1 MTRQPTPNVL
11 DAVLGPAE
19 AELSPLT
26 TWENGRLAHLE
37 RIIESGLQTFYDVG
51 GALMEIREGRLYR
64 QTHRSFEAY
73 TKERWGMGKSR
84 AHQLIEAASTVAAI
98 SGPVVEGEPSTIVD
112 TLPVNESQV
121 RPLAGLDDQAKREVW
136 AEAVATAPAGRVTGR
151 HVAQTVRR
159 RFVALR
165 QDEAEDFAAY
175 YWAGADLQAIAD
187 ADNPQQALRNNIAQ
201 NLRGGSGSRWRFRTY
216 GGEVLCWWIV
226 NKTEEPD
233 AVWSYDQFARLS
245 LAVFPQPTWV
255 QKSNE
260 ADRQHDQPAF
270 IDVQPSP
277 KPSTIVDTLPGR
289 DGRIGRAQRLIDQ
302 CRAITGRAFEDEY
315 TALIGRPS
323 DLLAVGRALDKIV
336 AELEHLQRTLQG
348 EPEVTT
354 WGEL

>member
-11 DAVLGPAE
+11 DAVLGPAD

-26 TWENGRLAHLE
+26 TWEGGRLAHLE
-37 RIIESGLQTFYDVG
+37 SIIEAGLQTFYDVG

-98 SGPVVEGEPSTIVD
+98 SGPVVEGEPSTMVD
-112 TLPVNESQV
+112 TLPTNERQV
-121 RPLAGLDDQAKREVW
+121 RALSGLDDQAKREVW
-136 AEAVATAPAGRVTGR
+136 AEAVHAAPDSKPTAKLV
-151 HVAQTVRR
+151 QEVRR
-159 RFVALR
+159 QRERAT
-165 QDEAEDFAAY
+165 
-175 YWAGADLQAIAD
+175 GAQAI
-187 ADNPQQALRNNIAQ
+187 
-201 NLRGGSGSRWRFRTY
+201 
-216 GGEVLCWWIV
+216 
-226 NKTEEPD
+226 
-233 AVWSYDQFARLS
+233 
-245 LAVFPQPTWV
+245 
-255 QKSNE
+255 
-260 ADRQHDQPAF
+260 

-277 KPSTIVDTLPGR
+277 KPSTIVDGLPGR
-289 DGRIGRAQRLIDQ
+289 DGRIERAQRLIDH
-302 CRAITGRAFEDEY
+302 CRAITGRAFEEEY

-348 EPEVTT
+348 EAEATT